1 LRGYDLKKVTKVLSI
16 IALIA
21 VMALS
26 VPFVTSCIEVGQ
38 TETEVTD
45 LVITDDAGKTYSFE
59 EPVDSIVSMAPSVT
73 EIVYF
78 VDAGDK
84 LIGRTDY
91 CNFPDAASAVESIGG
106 YYDPN
111 LEKIV
116 ILDPDVVLADN
127 IHISTGAIEWL
138 QSQGLT
144 VILIDPKNIGDIM
157 DDIMLVGEITG
168 NTDIAAER
176 VSTLESRVDAVT
188 NAISGLS
195 DEDKPSVLHVT
206 WYDPLWTSGDNSFQD
221 MIIELAGG
229 VNIFSDVSGDVE
241 VDLEQAVIRNP
252 DVITVI
258 SDMGKET
265 SYHYIVAEGSPFAAT
280 DAYINDRIYIVDSD
294 IVGRPG
300 PRMVDALELYSKLLH
315 PELFS

>member
-1 LRGYDLKKVTKVLSI
+1 LKRITRIISILS
-16 IALIA
+16 LIA

-26 VPFVTSCIEVGQ
+26 LPFVASCSEEEQPEEKISAYS
-38 TETEVTD
+38 
-45 LVITDDAGKTYSFE
+45 ITDDARKTYSFE
-59 EPVDSIVSMAPSVT
+59 EPVDSIVSLAPSVT

-91 CNFPDAASAVESIGG
+91 CNYPDAASEVESIGG

-144 VILIDPKNIGDIM
+144 VILIDPKDIDGIM
-157 DDIMLVGEITG
+157 NDIMLVGEITG
-168 NTDIAAER
+168 NADIAEEK
-176 VSTLESRVDAVT
+176 VSGLESRVNAVT
-188 NAISGLS
+188 DALSGLS
-195 DEDKPSVLHVT
+195 DEDKPTVLHVT
-206 WYDPLWTSGDNSFQD
+206 WYDPLWTSGNNSFQD

-241 VDLEQAVIRNP
+241 VDLEQAVVRNP

-258 SDMGKET
+258 SDMGEET
-265 SYHYIVAEGSPFAAT
+265 SYHYIIAEDSPFAAT
-280 DAYINDRIYIVDSD
+280 DAYINNCVYIVDSD

-300 PRMVDALELYSKLLH
+300 PRMVDALELYAKLLY